1 MARKTYRIA
10 VKTALD
16 MAEYMA
22 NNTHAQLPVRGYIAD
37 RHIDDREQ
45 IELVCRIAKI
55 MGRNVSRH
63 GGVWYEN
70 GQTIIRNDETE
81 L

>member
-1 MARKTYRIA
+1 MARRTYRKA
-10 VKTALD
+10 VKLALD

-22 NNTHAQLPVRGYIAD
+22 NNTRTLLPVCGYVASRRIED
-37 RHIDDREQ
+37 VQDID
-45 IELVCRIAKI
+45 LVCRIARI
-55 MGRNVSRH
+55 MGREVHRR

-70 GQTIIRNDETE
+70 GQQIGGNDEQ

>member
-22 NNTHAQLPVRGYIAD
+22 NNTHAQLQVRGYIAD
-37 RHIDDREQ
+37 RHIVDAEQ
-45 IELVCRIAKI
+45 VELVCRIARI
-55 MGRNVSRH
+55 MGRDIHRR
-63 GGVWYEN
+63 GGVWIEN
-70 GQTIIRNDETE
+70 GKRVIEGSDE
-81 L
+81 

>member
-22 NNTHAQLPVRGYIAD
+22 NNTHAKLPVCGYIVD
-37 RHIDDREQ
+37 RHIEDVKQ
-45 IELVCRIAKI
+45 VELVCRIAQI
-55 MGRNVSRH
+55 MGRRVNRH
-63 GGVWYEN
+63 YGVWYEN
-70 GQTIIRNDETE
+70 GHQISI
-81 L
+81 